1 MNYYDINENI
11 FDVNFHI
18 LNFINHKINR
28 LNQLNVEINALD
40 QLVFNKILNLIYNN
54 HDLTILN
61 FSFFS
66 SDITYFR
73 RTLLKLYNQTF
84 GKVEKLIIHND
95 DKIEEIILNSLSP
108 FFIENL
114 SVLFNILIKM
124 QKLENPG
131 LNFDL
136 PLILIN
142 HQKYII
148 PIIKFMLNILFFIDN
163 YKCNI
168 NKLTI
173 LASDIILDQRTLLGK
188 SEIFSD
194 IDINKGK
201 NNLEELNLQ
210 IQFYN
215 IADIKNLIS
224 TKLIILNIGNLDM
237 VSFRSLAKYLIS
249 YKFASKSNLEILSI
263 RLNNSVISI
272 TTELKLIL
280 RELFFLK
287 LAKLSKL
294 IGFLTIQ

>member
-1 MNYYDINENI
+1 
-11 FDVNFHI
+11 
-18 LNFINHKINR
+18 
-28 LNQLNVEINALD
+28 
-40 QLVFNKILNLIYNN
+40 
-54 HDLTILN
+54 
-61 FSFFS
+61 
-66 SDITYFR
+66 
-73 RTLLKLYNQTF
+73 
-84 GKVEKLIIHND
+84 
-95 DKIEEIILNSLSP
+95 
-108 FFIENL
+108 
-114 SVLFNILIKM
+114 
-124 QKLENPG
+124 
-131 LNFDL
+131 
-136 PLILIN
+136 
-142 HQKYII
+142 
-148 PIIKFMLNILFFIDN
+148 MLNILFFIDY

-173 LASDIILDQRTLLGK
+173 LASDIILEQQTLLGK

-224 TKLIILNIGNLDM
+224 TKLIILNIGNLDI

-280 RELFFLK
+280 RELYFF
-287 LAKLSKL
+287 
-294 IGFLTIQ
+294 